1 MISITSSSL
10 ALLLSVL
17 LYGIYRR
24 YSSISVKHIRG
35 PKASFWKGQSGSDS
49 RYKQYI
55 HIILCWISTGNVR
68 DFSYQTNVGDLDF
81 QYAKEYGLVWRMG
94 SALGVR
100 PGFRSSAERFLMRGR

>member
-35 PKASFWKGQSGSDS
+35 PKAPFWKGQSGPDS
-49 RYKQYI
+49 PYTKANV
-55 HIILCWISTGNVR
+55 HTTLCLISTGNVR

-94 SALGVR
+94 NALGVR
-100 PGFRSSAERFLMRGR
+100 PRLRSPPAEK